1 MHLVEVTPAPC
12 LNCGT
17 GNVPTNDG
25 SPRRFVDLERDTHWD
40 DPAILC
46 EDCIMQLGGM
56 IGMLSMD
63 ALNEYKHQLG
73 RKDKE
78 IHDLQAE
85 IGSMKRRA
93 RKAGLQFIPAEAK

>member
-1 MHLVEVTPAPC
+1 MHLVEVTPSPC

-46 EDCIMQLGGM
+46 EDCIIQLGGM
-56 IGMLSMD
+56 VGMMSVDSFKDLRR
-63 ALNEYKHQLG
+63 QLKK
-73 RKDKE
+73 KDQE
-78 IHDLQAE
+78 IHDVKAE
-85 IGSMKRRA
+85 MSSMKRRA
-93 RKAGLQFIPAEAK
+93 KKMGIEFIPSGTT